1 MRNIPKNRYLKV
13 PDRTDG
19 GKFFEAKFVYF
30 FHTAAGIP
38 FRVFATFGHSR
49 IVSDKPQTILGLL
62 CVSLMTPL
70 NRT

>member
-30 FHTAAGIP
+30 FHATSGIP
-38 FRVFATFGHSR
+38 FRVLATFGHSR
-49 IVSDKPQTILGLL
+49 SVSDKLQTMSGLSG
-62 CVSLMTPL
+62 VHKGHTQKS
-70 NRT
+70 